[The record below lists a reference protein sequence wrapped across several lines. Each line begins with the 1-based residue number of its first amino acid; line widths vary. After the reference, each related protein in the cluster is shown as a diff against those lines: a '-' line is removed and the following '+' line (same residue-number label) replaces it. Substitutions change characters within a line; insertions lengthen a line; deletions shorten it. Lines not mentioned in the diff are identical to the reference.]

1 MTQHTVHDGRQ
12 VVLAQMRETTAAYTR
27 ALAGIGHDALLTR
40 PGPRSNP
47 MLWVA
52 GHLVQARTRLL
63 GAFGPPRTVPWS
75 DLFATGSVIGD
86 LTQYPG
92 IGELVAVWRS
102 ASEELMK
109 RVAALSDQQ
118 LGEPAPRW
126 LTGGDGTVLGALAVA
141 AFHEAYHVG
150 QMGYLRKW
158 LGSEGILEP
167 GRPRPTDR

>member
-1 MTQHTVHDGRQ
+1 MHAGLQ
-12 VVLAQMRETTAAYTR
+12 VVLAQMHETTASYPR
-27 ALAGIGHDALLTR
+27 ALAGIGHEALLTR

-52 GHLVQARTRLL
+52 GHLTQARTRML
-63 GAFGPPRTVPWS
+63 GAFGPPRTLPWM

-86 LTQYPG
+86 LHQYPG

-102 ASEELMK
+102 ASDELVK
-109 RVAALSDQQ
+109 RIAALPEQR
-118 LGEPAPRW
+118 LGQRAPEW
-126 LTGGDGTVLGALAVA
+126 LASRDGTLLGALTFA

-158 LGSEGILEP
+158 LGLEGILEP
-167 GRPRPTDR
+167 GALGPSDV

>member
-1 MTQHTVHDGRQ
+1 MHEGLR
-12 VVLAQMRETTAAYTR
+12 VVLAQMRETTAAYPR
-27 ALAGIGHDALLTR
+27 ALAGIGHEALLSR

-63 GAFGPPRTVPWS
+63 GAFGPPRTLPWA

-86 LTQYPG
+86 LTRYPG

-102 ASEELMK
+102 ASDELVK
-109 RVAALSDQQ
+109 RIAALPDQQ
-118 LGEPAPRW
+118 LGEPPPAW
-126 LTGGDGTVLGALAVA
+126 LTGGDGTVLGALAFA

-158 LGSEGILEP
+158 LGAEGILEP
-167 GRPRPTDR
+167 GALGPTDG

>member
-1 MTQHTVHDGRQ
+1 MHAGLQ
-12 VVLAQMRETTAAYTR
+12 VVLLQMRETTSAYPR
-27 ALAGIGHDALLTR
+27 ALAGIGNDALLTR

-63 GAFGPPRTVPWS
+63 GACGPPRTLPWA

-86 LTQYPG
+86 LTRYPG

-102 ASEELMK
+102 ASDELTK
-109 RVAALSDQQ
+109 RIAALPDQR
-118 LGEPAPRW
+118 LDEPAPRW
-126 LTGGDGTVLGALAVA
+126 LTGGDGTMLDALAYA

-158 LGSEGILEP
+158 LGLDGILEP
-167 GRPRPTDR
+167 GALGPADS